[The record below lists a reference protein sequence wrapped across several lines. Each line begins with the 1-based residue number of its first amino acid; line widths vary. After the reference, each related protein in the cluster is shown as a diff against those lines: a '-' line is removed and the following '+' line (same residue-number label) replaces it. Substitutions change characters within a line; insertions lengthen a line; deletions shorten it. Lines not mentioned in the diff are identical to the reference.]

1 MSFNITAPG
10 TPGSYDTDF
19 TADAN
24 NNCSGKES
32 NTLTLADATRVTEPG
47 PNPNLPPRCGINVML
62 VLDESGSV
70 KPFAD
75 TVRGAARA
83 FLTALSGT
91 GAAVSI
97 VDFSTSAARPVGY
110 TTVTVGSIANVFEPY
125 LTNGY
130 SPNGFTNWEA
140 AFQEVR
146 EANTQGTRADLVVFI
161 TDGDPTARNNPPN
174 PPITGLV
181 EGDATALRRAAIE
194 ADSVKGQGSHVFALG
209 VGSAVTDAASASRLT
224 AISGFDQYP
233 GTEFG
238 KADYTLVQ
246 KFADLAQA
254 LRAIAVELCEASVTV
269 TKLVDEGDGTYRAD
283 PGWQFTASVSTS
295 PGSYN
300 WVQPAPPPAIGPRTQ
315 ITNRDGVATFQWKPG
330 NASAFS
336 TVTLSEDVAAHPGY
350 EFLDADCTTSAPLRK
365 RRRLVRRVRTTT
377 PVAQLTVGPNQYAR
391 CTVRNRIIPGTIE
404 IEKAANRQRAAPGQL
419 DAHLGHVQRPVGRHR
434 RRRRDDHARPG

>member
-1 MSFNITAPG
+1 MPPPARVTLLVVAFVFALAAWPSWASAELTLTGATLNGATSVSTPPGGVFQARVTGTVTQSTKWRATTVGGGAEPTCADHGDRDDSGSVTFNITAPG

-32 NTLTLADATRVTEPG
+32 NTLTLADAIRVTEPG
-47 PNPNLPPRCGINVML
+47 ANPNLPPRCGINVML

-194 ADSVKGQGSHVFALG
+194 ADSVKGAGLARLRARGRLG
-209 VGSAVTDAASASRLT
+209 RDGRRQRQPPDRDLRVRPVPR
-224 AISGFDQYP
+224 Q
-233 GTEFG
+233 FG

-246 KFADLAQA
+246 KFADLA
-254 LRAIAVELCEASVTV
+254 
-269 TKLVDEGDGTYRAD
+269 
-283 PGWQFTASVSTS
+283 
-295 PGSYN
+295 
-300 WVQPAPPPAIGPRTQ
+300 
-315 ITNRDGVATFQWKPG
+315 
-330 NASAFS
+330 
-336 TVTLSEDVAAHPGY
+336 
-350 EFLDADCTTSAPLRK
+350 
-365 RRRLVRRVRTTT
+365 
-377 PVAQLTVGPNQYAR
+377 
-391 CTVRNRIIPGTIE
+391 
-404 IEKAANRQRAAPGQL
+404 
-419 DAHLGHVQRPVGRHR
+419 
-434 RRRRDDHARPG
+434 